1 MTRVARAL
9 LLVIGMLA
17 VAGPAYAQ
25 ATGSIFGKV
34 SDSSGGVLPGVTVTV
49 SGPNLQ
55 QPLVVVTQASG
66 AYQIPLVPIGTYTV
80 SFELASFKK
89 ASRQNVVIETGFNA
103 EINQQL
109 EVGQLSEEMT
119 VTAATPVVDT
129 KKTATGA
136 TFFVSFGLENTP
148 RLIDRTSYCPSV

>member
-1 MTRVARAL
+1 MMTRVARAL

-89 ASRQNVVIETGFNA
+89 AARQNVVIETGFNA

-136 TFFVSFGLENTP
+136 TFSKDVLENIPTARDP
-148 RLIDRTSYCPSV
+148 